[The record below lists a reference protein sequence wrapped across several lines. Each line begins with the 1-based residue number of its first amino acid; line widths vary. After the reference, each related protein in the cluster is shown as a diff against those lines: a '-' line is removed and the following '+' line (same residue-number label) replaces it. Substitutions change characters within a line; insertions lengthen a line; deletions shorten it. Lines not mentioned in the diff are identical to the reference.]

1 MTGDRTTTRSSTGRT
16 RLGGASGVTR
26 LRAATT
32 ARKTRVRSPTTTA
45 AITAPVRASCG
56 RSEATVAEGI
66 RTDID
71 DDTGNPRA
79 HCPFGDYEITS
90 SSYSGA
96 LQAVSFHMNQ
106 KHPGVEG

>member
-1 MTGDRTTTRSSTGRT
+1 MS
-16 RLGGASGVTR
+16 
-26 LRAATT
+26 
-32 ARKTRVRSPTTTA
+32 
-45 AITAPVRASCG
+45 
-56 RSEATVAEGI
+56 EGI

-90 SSYSGA
+90 GTYSGA
-96 LQAVSFHMNQ
+96 LQAVSFHMDQ